1 MLYENVALIFSIAI
15 FGYLKRKGCW
25 QRQKLTN
32 GRFYLRSLLENKP
45 AKCLILDFFV
55 FTRCYGGGAFVLDK
69 NWVAL
74 ADSEA
79 SALTRIAV
87 FKAVAK
93 TFCQCW
99 FSLTELALEWRWTLS
114 SFALLNPPQNLL
126 CVLLN
131 SPARFKNTTSLMS
144 ALKDGQCVFFSML
157 WFVGFGHPH
166 LCPWLLQKL
175 VLVYRVIW
183 FLICIDRQL
192 FCTLRWVLNCFEEAL

>member
-1 MLYENVALIFSIAI
+1 MALIFSIAI

-32 GRFYLRSLLENKP
+32 GGFYLCSLLENKR

-55 FTRCYGGGAFVLDK
+55 FTRCYGGGAFVLDE

-93 TFCQCW
+93 TSCQCW
-99 FSLTELALEWRWTLS
+99 FSLIELALEWRWTLS

-131 SPARFKNTTSLMS
+131 SPTRFKNTTSLMS
-144 ALKDGQCVFFSML
+144 AFQ
-157 WFVGFGHPH
+157 HA
-166 LCPWLLQKL
+166 
-175 VLVYRVIW
+175 
-183 FLICIDRQL
+183 LICGVWTSTLVPLAVAEASLGLSRDLIFDLHWQTIILHSQMSAEL
-192 FCTLRWVLNCFEEAL
+192 FWRSVVIG